1 MKTDTFTKVTLAVI
15 AVSLFLIAFKPLLH
29 PSPAVASPTYKM
41 DYIQSF
47 GTAMYGNKNI
57 IVLFDS
63 RTGQVWA
70 YGINVEGEPSY
81 LGKLIELGK
90 PIVKQ

>member
-1 MKTDTFTKVTLAVI
+1 MKTDTFTKVTLAII
-15 AVSLFLIAFKPLLH
+15 AISLFFIAFKPILH
-29 PSPAVASPTYKM
+29 PSPAVASPSYKI
-41 DYIQSF
+41 DNIQYF
-47 GTAMYGNKNI
+47 GTGMYRNKNV

-81 LGKLIELGK
+81 LGKLTELGK
-90 PIVKQ
+90 PMVE